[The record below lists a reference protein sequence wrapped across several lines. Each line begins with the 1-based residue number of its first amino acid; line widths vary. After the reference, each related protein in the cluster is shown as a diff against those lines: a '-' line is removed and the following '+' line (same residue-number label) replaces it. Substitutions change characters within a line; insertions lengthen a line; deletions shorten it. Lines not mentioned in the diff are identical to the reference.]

1 MKAAIARHARRP
13 GEWAA
18 GGVLFLVLGYLVA
31 LPLLIL
37 VLAAFKPRGFP
48 FEPGFTLAHV
58 AHAFLDP
65 GLPRLVS
72 GTLIFATGASV
83 LAMMFGLLLAFLL
96 ERTDLPFRGAWRA
109 AVVLPMAMPPMLL
122 GIAWTLLLGPR
133 IGVFNVL
140 LSDWTGLRGP
150 FLNIYSLGGMIF
162 VEGLALAPSAYLL
175 LAAPVGNIGSAMQ
188 EAAAM
193 SAAGPLRRWMKI
205 DLPLL
210 TPAIAAC
217 MLVMFVAGLVVFDI
231 PAIIGVPSKIIVL
244 STHIFG
250 LAHNPPESLPRY
262 GEIGALSFVFLGLLV
277 CLVALYQRL
286 GTRAQR
292 YVAITG
298 RGWRSAPVR
307 LGGWKWPALTF
318 VILYF
323 LLTVAAP
330 FVALLWT
337 SLLPYQARISP
348 DLVGLLSVANHMAFF
363 GNARAISAT
372 VHSLEVAVLA
382 ASAVAV
388 LAFLSAAYVN
398 RTRGPGRRIVDLL
411 AAAPLA
417 IPGVMMGMAL
427 IFVYLTIDWLP
438 IYGTIWIIVLAFAAE
453 YLPFGSRA
461 MNGVMSQLHPEL
473 EEAARMSGA
482 GPSRV
487 LRKILLPLFRPAAMA
502 VWLWVFAHALRALSA
517 PVMLQGR
524 DNIVLSTLL
533 WGYWNSGEP
542 TIAAAIGI
550 WLIVILTLATI
561 GWRFASR
568 NGGAA
573 HV

>member
-1 MKAAIARHARRP
+1 MKASAPATRRA

-18 GGVLFLVLGYLVA
+18 GGALLLVLGYLVV

-37 VLAAFKPRGFP
+37 VVAAFRPHGFP
-48 FEPGFTLAHV
+48 FEPGVTFAHV
-58 AHAFLDP
+58 TNAFLDP
-65 GLPRLVS
+65 GLPRLIS
-72 GTLIFATGASV
+72 GTLTFAIGASA
-83 LAMMFGLLLAFLL
+83 LAVMLGLLLAFLL
-96 ERTDLPFRGAWRA
+96 ERTDMPWRGVWRA

-133 IGVFNVL
+133 IGVFNVM
-140 LSDWTGLRGP
+140 LSEWTGVRGP
-150 FLNIYSLGGMIF
+150 FLNIYSLSGMIF
-162 VEGLALAPSAYLL
+162 VEGLALAPSAYLM

-193 SAAGPLRRWMKI
+193 SAAGPLRRWLKI

-217 MLVMFVAGLVVFDI
+217 ALVMFVAGLVVFDI

-244 STHIFG
+244 STHIYG

-262 GEIGALSFVFLGLLV
+262 GEIGALSFLFIGLLV
-277 CLVALYQRL
+277 GLVALYQRL
-286 GTRAQR
+286 GARAQR

-298 RGWRSAPVR
+298 RGWRSSPVPLR
-307 LGGWKWPALTF
+307 AWKYPAVAF

-330 FVALLWT
+330 FAALLWT

-348 DLVGLLSVANHMAFF
+348 DLIGLLTVSNHLAFF

-372 VHSLEVAVLA
+372 IHSLEVALLA

-388 LAFLSAAYVN
+388 LAFLVAAYVN
-398 RTRGPGRRIVDLL
+398 RSRGPGRRIIDLL

-427 IFVYLTIDWLP
+427 IFVYLTFDWLP
-438 IYGTIWIIVLAFAAE
+438 VYGTIWIIVLAFAAE

-482 GPSRV
+482 APSRV
-487 LRKILLPLFRPAAMA
+487 LRKILLPLFLPAAMA

-561 GWRFASR
+561 GWRLASR
-568 NGGAA
+568 RGGAA